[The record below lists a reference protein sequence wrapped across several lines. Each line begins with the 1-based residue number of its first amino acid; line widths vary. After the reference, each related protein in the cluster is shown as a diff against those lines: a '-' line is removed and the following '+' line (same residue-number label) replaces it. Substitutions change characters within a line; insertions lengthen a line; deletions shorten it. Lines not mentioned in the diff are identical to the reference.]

1 VALSAASEFRE
12 ISHHLCVLAG
22 FCPVVSFEAGDVATV
37 RALAGAGLGIAILP
51 ALRQPA
57 LPVLRPR
64 LA

>member
-1 VALSAASEFRE
+1 
-12 ISHHLCVLAG
+12 
-22 FCPVVSFEAGDVATV
+22 VSFEAGDVATV